1 MATASVFGTNDIAL
15 ARRRRLLAGASL
27 AVMAASGAAH
37 AYETTVGGYQVNI
50 DTTLSSSVD
59 LRLSPIDEN
68 FVGVPNG
75 GSRRTV
81 DPNSNEDN
89 GTLNFRNGSPVA
101 AVQRVT
107 TEVQIKKDDYGLFI
121 RATGFYDPVI
131 DSERTDFQPLQR
143 GAVRDIGADLRL
155 LDGYVFA
162 RPDIFGHPFDVRVGN
177 QALNWGES
185 TFIGGGI
192 NTITP
197 VDATALRAP
206 GSELRQAFLPI
217 PVIDVKTEI
226 MPDTTLEAY
235 YQFTFVRD
243 KLEPAGSFFGTNDT
257 LVDGGLYANLRSD
270 VADNTRASY
279 AASLASGILFGAA
292 YPRSDSRYPTTKDE
306 FGFAL
311 RKNFSSLGDTEIG
324 LYYENFDSRQPF
336 ASFRTGK
343 ANVSGLPGPLS
354 VAPFPFS
361 ALEGPGIQYA
371 TRTYDST
378 SSIFADFPTDI
389 HLIGVSWNFTGPA
402 GLAVQGELSSRI
414 NQPIQLAGADLS
426 FATDG
431 PAIRKAAGLGIPALV
446 SANQQLKEDPVVQ
459 ATGENIGFG
468 SVIDGWKRYPVIQ
481 AQTTFT
487 KLFAAIPS
495 LKINS
500 VAIVGEI
507 GADYVANFP
516 RNRGLFNAPYTT
528 DTESAFVT
536 GATVDSGT
544 VYPLSKKGLASQF
557 SAAYTVAVVL
567 DMPNVLPYAIDMKPL
582 FALQHDFVGTSPG
595 GVNTFVENTAA
606 ASVGVSF
613 SYLQAY
619 SLGVQYTNHFPV
631 FSDGKYDGLLDRDF
645 FSAVLSYEF

>member
-1 MATASVFGTNDIAL
+1 M
-15 ARRRRLLAGASL
+15 AGASL
-27 AVMAASGAAH
+27 AVLAASGAAH
-37 AYETTVGGYQVNI
+37 GYETTVGGYQINI

-68 FVGVPNG
+68 FVGVLNG
-75 GSRRTV
+75 GPRKSV
-81 DPNSNEDN
+81 DPNANEDN

-107 TEVQIKKDDYGLFI
+107 TEVQIKKDDYGLFL

-131 DSERTDFQPLQR
+131 DSEHTDFQSLERP
-143 GAVRDIGADLRL
+143 AVRDIGADLRL
-155 LDGYVFA
+155 LDAYVFA
-162 RPDIFGHPFDVRVGN
+162 RPEIFGHPFDLRVGN

-197 VDATALRAP
+197 VDVTALRAP

-217 PVIDVKTEI
+217 PVIDVKSEI
-226 MPDTTLEAY
+226 VPDLTLEAY
-235 YQFTFVRD
+235 YQFAFVRD
-243 KLEPAGSFFGTNDT
+243 RLEPAGSFFSNTDT
-257 LVDGGLYANLRSD
+257 LLDGGTYANLRSD
-270 VADNTRASY
+270 VPDTNRASY
-279 AASLASGILFGAA
+279 AASLADGILFGAA
-292 YPRSDSRYPTTKDE
+292 YPRSDSRYPTTLDE

-311 RKNFSSLGDTEIG
+311 RENVAALGDTEIG
-324 LYYENFDSRQPF
+324 LYYENYDSRTPF

-354 VAPFPFS
+354 VAPNPFS
-361 ALEGPGIQYA
+361 ALNGPGISYA
-371 TRTYDST
+371 TATYDST
-378 SSIFADFPTDI
+378 SSIFADYPKDI
-389 HLIGVSWNFTGPA
+389 HLIGVSWNFTGPY
-402 GLAVQGELSSRI
+402 GLAIQGEVSGRL

-431 PAIRKAAGLGIPALV
+431 PAIKKAAALGIPALV
-446 SANQQLKEDPVVQ
+446 TAAKQLQTDPVVQ

-468 SVIDGWKRYPVIQ
+468 SIIDGWKRYPVIQ
-481 AQTTFT
+481 AQTTVT

-500 VAIVGEI
+500 VAMVGEI
-507 GADYVANFP
+507 GGDYVANFP

-536 GATVDSGT
+536 GATVDSTT

-557 SAAYTVAVVL
+557 SAAYTVAVII

-582 FALQHDFVGTSPG
+582 VALQHDFVGTSPG

-606 ASVGVSF
+606 ASLGVTF
-613 SYLQAY
+613 NYLQAY

-631 FSDGKYDGLLDRDF
+631 FSNGKYDGLLDRDF